1 MDYFGR
7 ANFSTFATE
16 YATVQEARDLYITEY
31 NMDKITNENGANA
44 HSKYPILT
52 SEKIENSNIGNS
64 LEEAIKEAEKI
75 NDITDQNVELYK
87 VDMNLLKLDIKNEY
101 VINIKTG
108 ILYKIEGVKYQG
120 KTYHNL
126 EGVES
131 LPEEIG
137 NSLVDLEVTVNSE
150 TNAMYK
156 CLLTFKATDEND
168 KIKQIEYLPK
178 VGEAQ
183 IVVPADEEGKQE
195 TSINYDI
202 EKTDV
207 DKEFRITTTGGHTI
221 VVNTAYTVTYDNNMG
236 EVFKE
241 DKILKGSI
249 TTISI
254 PNLAPTKEGKHFMGW
269 SESKTAIEPDYF
281 ENGEYTVNN
290 KNMTFYAIWTDE
302 QNGKTEDL
310 NNDSLLGKVSKINT
324 SGVQNIEVN
333 GVTYSANVIIENND
347 LVLDGEKQVTGST
360 LTDKVYE
367 FGNKETDVA
376 KANTDGTVANAQNM
390 VILKVNGNL
399 TVNYHTKLTACKSD
413 NGYGGPKGLLVYCTG
428 TLSNNGTIDMTAR
441 GARAEGQNVYLWKNN
456 DNTYEYV
463 PAEGGTGGE
472 QIYKYSSAEEIV
484 YNGNIGINGENRQTG
499 GGGSGAMLLGDTTYN
514 FYCYSGAGSAG
525 TSYSGGCGGGGI
537 NVNYRKGT
545 YTGNSAIPNGKAGGA
560 GIGIRY
566 ESTWANRIAG
576 GGAGNPG
583 GIGGYNGTGNYTE
596 LSGGSGT
603 GGLMILYTN
612 KLNNLGNILSNGRSG
627 GNGPAGGGSSGGGSI
642 NIFTQNI
649 TDLGRKEARGGEGA
663 NAGGGAG
670 GNGTITIG
678 NISTGTFAKEE

>member
-1 MDYFGR
+1 MEYFGR

-16 YATVQEARDLYITEY
+16 YATVQEARDLYIIEY

-64 LEEAIKEAEKI
+64 LAEAIKEAEKI

-108 ILYKIEGVKYQG
+108 MLYKIEGVKYQG

-150 TNAMYK
+150 TDALYN
-156 CLLTFKATDEND
+156 CTLTFKATDEKD

-178 VGEAQ
+178 DGAPQ
-183 IVVPADEEGKQE
+183 IVTLEDGEGKQE
-195 TSINYDI
+195 IQIPYNI

-207 DKEFRITTTGGHTI
+207 DKSFKVTTTGGHIIT
-221 VVNTAYTVTYDNNMG
+221 VNTAYTVKYDNNMG
-236 EVFKE
+236 EVFEE
-241 DKILKGSI
+241 DKVLKGTSTKI
-249 TTISI
+249 DI
-254 PNLAPTKEGKHFMGW
+254 PNLAPTKEGKHFIGW
-269 SESKTAIEPDYF
+269 SENKTATEADYF

-290 KNMTFYAIWTDE
+290 KDMTFYAIWIDA

-333 GVTYSANVIIENND
+333 GVTYTANVIIENND

-376 KANTDGTVANAQNM
+376 KANADGTVANAQNM

-428 TLSNNGTIDMTAR
+428 TLSNNATIDMTAR
-441 GARAEGQNVYLWKNN
+441 GARAEGQDVYLWKNG
-456 DNTYEYV
+456 DNSYEYI
-463 PAEGGTGGE
+463 PAVGGIGGE
-472 QIYKYSSAEEIV
+472 SIYKYSTAKEEV
-484 YNGNIGINGENRQTG
+484 RYAGIAGTNGENRATG
-499 GGGSGAMLLGDTTYN
+499 GGGSGAMLLGDTTYR

-525 TSYSGGCGGGGI
+525 TSYSGGSGGGGI
-537 NVNYRKGT
+537 NVNYRNGT
-545 YTGNSAIPNGKAGGA
+545 Y
-560 GIGIRY
+560 Y
-566 ESTWANRIAG
+566 RI
-576 GGAGNPG
+576 
-583 GIGGYNGTGNYTE
+583 
-596 LSGGSGT
+596 
-603 GGLMILYTN
+603 
-612 KLNNLGNILSNGRSG
+612 
-627 GNGPAGGGSSGGGSI
+627 
-642 NIFTQNI
+642 
-649 TDLGRKEARGGEGA
+649 
-663 NAGGGAG
+663 
-670 GNGTITIG
+670 
-678 NISTGTFAKEE
+678 